1 MAAERCTVDGT
12 VNSLIF
18 QNEDNGYTVLR
29 LDTTDGEQI
38 TVVGCIPCAAPGEEL
53 IITGEWKH
61 HPTRGMQIQAD
72 TVERYMPRSESGILS
87 YLSSGAVKGVGPA
100 TAQLLVQRF
109 GGETLDVLELEP
121 ERMTLL
127 KGITARKAQEIAA
140 SFRAQAG
147 MRRLMEFLAESG
159 LSAALAVKLF
169 KRFGDQASEAVR
181 TNPYLLCDEFFGV
194 SFAAADQIALSGG
207 AEADSGARVEAA
219 VLFTLRHNCGN
230 GHVFLPRPK
239 LTTATAT
246 MLNLSEECVE
256 RAVDALTEAGKLVE
270 ETVANVRAC
279 YLAGLYEDEVFVSRR
294 ILQMCEEN
302 ADQGRNVEAILEE
315 IQARQGI
322 VYAPEQRQAVET
334 AACSGVFVLTGGPGT
349 GKTTCVRGIVALLER
364 MGLRVAL
371 TAPTGRAAKR
381 LGEACEREAQTIHR
395 MLGMSYNEALDKVA
409 FTKNEKDPLDADAVI
424 VDETSM
430 VDLSLMRAL
439 LAALRPMCRLIL
451 VGDADQLPSV
461 GPGNVFSDLIRSR
474 RLNVVELTEI
484 FRQARQSAIVRNAH
498 AINAG
503 ETPVLTPNQGDYFFL
518 RRRAPEQVAQT
529 IVELCKSRLPQKMGI
544 DPGQIQVLSPTR
556 KGAAGTA
563 ALNRVLQAVL
573 NPAVSGKREKIYGD
587 LLLRQGDRVMQ
598 IKNDYDIIWQKED
611 GAVGTGVFNGDVGTV
626 TEIDPSG
633 ELVTVLFDDRIA
645 AYTTEMLS
653 ELELAYA
660 VTVHKAQGS
669 EYKAVILAAAPC
681 APTLMVRNVLYTAIT
696 RARDLLILVGD
707 DQAIVQMAATDRR
720 SRRYSGLKVRLRE
733 GRRAK

>member
-1 MAAERCTVDGT
+1 
-12 VNSLIF
+12 
-18 QNEDNGYTVLR
+18 
-29 LDTTDGEQI
+29 
-38 TVVGCIPCAAPGEEL
+38 
-53 IITGEWKH
+53 
-61 HPTRGMQIQAD
+61 
-72 TVERYMPRSESGILS
+72 
-87 YLSSGAVKGVGPA
+87 
-100 TAQLLVQRF
+100 
-109 GGETLDVLELEP
+109 
-121 ERMTLL
+121 
-127 KGITARKAQEIAA
+127 
-140 SFRAQAG
+140 

-159 LSAALAVKLF
+159 LSAALAVKLC

-181 TNPYLLCDEFFGV
+181 ANPYLLCDEFFGV

-207 AEADSGARVEAA
+207 AEADSDARVEAA

-239 LTTATAT
+239 LTAATAA
-246 MLNLSEECVE
+246 MLDLSEDCVE
-256 RAVDALTEAGKLVE
+256 RAVDSLIETGKLVE
-270 ETVANVRAC
+270 ETVANVQAC
-279 YLAGLYEDEVFVSRR
+279 YLAGMYEDEVFVSRR
-294 ILQMCEEN
+294 IGQMCEED

-334 AACSGVFVLTGGPGT
+334 AAYSGVFLLTGGPGT

-364 MGLRVAL
+364 MGLRVELA
-371 TAPTGRAAKR
+371 APTGRAAKR
-381 LGEACEREAQTIHR
+381 LGEACGREAQTIHR
-395 MLGMSYNEALDKVA
+395 MLGMSYNETLGEVA
-409 FTKNEKDPLDADAVI
+409 FAKNEKEPLDTDAVI
-424 VDETSM
+424 VDEMSM
-430 VDLSLMRAL
+430 VDLNLMRSL

-474 RLNVVELTEI
+474 RLHVVELTEI
-484 FRQARQSAIVRNAH
+484 FRQARRSAIVRNAH
-498 AINAG
+498 AVNAG

-518 RRRAPEQVAQT
+518 RRRMPEQVAQT
-529 IVELCKSRLPQKMGI
+529 IVELCQVRLPRNMGI

-556 KGAAGTA
+556 RGAAGTA
-563 ALNRVLQAVL
+563 ALNRVLQAAL
-573 NPAVSGKREKIYGD
+573 NPAAPGKREKICGD

-611 GAVGTGVFNGDVGTV
+611 GAVGTGVFNGDVGTI

-633 ELVTVLFDDRIA
+633 ELVTVLFDDRMA
-645 AYTTEMLS
+645 TYTTEMLP

-696 RARDLLILVGD
+696 RAKDLLILVGD

-733 GRRAK
+733 GRRAR

>member
-53 IITGEWKH
+53 IIPGEWKH
-61 HPTRGMQIQAD
+61 HPTHGVQIQAE
-72 TVERYMPRSESGILS
+72 TVERYMPRSESGILN

-109 GGETLDVLELEP
+109 GEETLDVLELEP

-159 LSAALAVKLF
+159 LSAALAVKLC

-181 TNPYLLCDEFFGV
+181 ANPYLLCDEFFGV

-207 AEADSGARVEAA
+207 AEADSDARVEAA

-239 LTTATAT
+239 LTAATAA
-246 MLNLSEECVE
+246 MLDLSEDCVE
-256 RAVDALTEAGKLVE
+256 RAVDSLIETGKLVE
-270 ETVANVRAC
+270 ETVANVQAC
-279 YLAGLYEDEVFVSRR
+279 YLAGMYEDEVFVSRR
-294 ILQMCEEN
+294 IGQMCEED

-334 AACSGVFVLTGGPGT
+334 AAYSGVFLLTGGPGT

-364 MGLRVAL
+364 MGLRVELA
-371 TAPTGRAAKR
+371 APTGRAAKR
-381 LGEACEREAQTIHR
+381 LGEACGREAQTIHR
-395 MLGMSYNEALDKVA
+395 MLGMSYNETLGEVA
-409 FTKNEKDPLDADAVI
+409 FAKNEKEPLDTDAVI
-424 VDETSM
+424 VDEMSM
-430 VDLSLMRAL
+430 VDLNLMRSL

-474 RLNVVELTEI
+474 RLHVVELTEI
-484 FRQARQSAIVRNAH
+484 FRQARRSAIVRNAH
-498 AINAG
+498 AVNAG

-518 RRRAPEQVAQT
+518 RRRMPEQVAQT
-529 IVELCKSRLPQKMGI
+529 IVELCQVRLPRNMGI

-556 KGAAGTA
+556 RGAAGTA
-563 ALNRVLQAVL
+563 ALNRVLQAAL
-573 NPAVSGKREKIYGD
+573 NPAAPGKREKICGD

-611 GAVGTGVFNGDVGTV
+611 GAVGTGVFNGDVGTI

-633 ELVTVLFDDRIA
+633 ELVTVLFDDRMA
-645 AYTTEMLS
+645 TYTTEMLP

-669 EYKAVILAAAPC
+669 EYKAVIMAAAPC
-681 APTLMVRNVLYTAIT
+681 APTLMVRNVI
-696 RARDLLILVGD
+696 
-707 DQAIVQMAATDRR
+707 
-720 SRRYSGLKVRLRE
+720 
-733 GRRAK
+733 

>member
-1 MAAERCTVDGT
+1 
-12 VNSLIF
+12 
-18 QNEDNGYTVLR
+18 
-29 LDTTDGEQI
+29 
-38 TVVGCIPCAAPGEEL
+38 
-53 IITGEWKH
+53 
-61 HPTRGMQIQAD
+61 
-72 TVERYMPRSESGILS
+72 
-87 YLSSGAVKGVGPA
+87 
-100 TAQLLVQRF
+100 
-109 GGETLDVLELEP
+109 
-121 ERMTLL
+121 MTLL

-159 LSAALAVKLF
+159 LSAALAVKLC

-181 TNPYLLCDEFFGV
+181 ANPYLLCDEFFGV

-207 AEADSGARVEAA
+207 AEADSDARVEAA

-239 LTTATAT
+239 LTAATAA
-246 MLNLSEECVE
+246 MLDLSEDCVE
-256 RAVDALTEAGKLVE
+256 RAVDSLIETGKLVE
-270 ETVANVRAC
+270 ETVANVQAC
-279 YLAGLYEDEVFVSRR
+279 YLAGMYEDEVFVSRR
-294 ILQMCEEN
+294 IGQMCEED

-334 AACSGVFVLTGGPGT
+334 AAYSGVFLLTGGPGT

-364 MGLRVAL
+364 MGLRVELA
-371 TAPTGRAAKR
+371 APTGRAAKR
-381 LGEACEREAQTIHR
+381 LGEACGREAQTIHR
-395 MLGMSYNEALDKVA
+395 MLGMSYNETLGEVA
-409 FTKNEKDPLDADAVI
+409 FAKNEKEPLDTDAVI
-424 VDETSM
+424 VDEMSM
-430 VDLSLMRAL
+430 VDLNLMRSL

-474 RLNVVELTEI
+474 RLHVVELTEI
-484 FRQARQSAIVRNAH
+484 FRQARRSAIVRNAH
-498 AINAG
+498 AVNAG

-518 RRRAPEQVAQT
+518 RRRMPEQVAQT
-529 IVELCKSRLPQKMGI
+529 IVELCQVRLPRNMGI

-556 KGAAGTA
+556 RGAAGTA
-563 ALNRVLQAVL
+563 ALNRVLQAAL
-573 NPAVSGKREKIYGD
+573 NPAAPGKREKICGD

-611 GAVGTGVFNGDVGTV
+611 GAVGTGVFNGDVGTI

-633 ELVTVLFDDRIA
+633 ELVTVLFDDRMA
-645 AYTTEMLS
+645 TYTTEMLP

-696 RARDLLILVGD
+696 RAKDLLILVGD

-733 GRRAK
+733 GRRAR

>member
-1 MAAERCTVDGT
+1 M
-12 VNSLIF
+12 
-18 QNEDNGYTVLR
+18 
-29 LDTTDGEQI
+29 
-38 TVVGCIPCAAPGEEL
+38 
-53 IITGEWKH
+53 
-61 HPTRGMQIQAD
+61 
-72 TVERYMPRSESGILS
+72 
-87 YLSSGAVKGVGPA
+87 
-100 TAQLLVQRF
+100 
-109 GGETLDVLELEP
+109 
-121 ERMTLL
+121 
-127 KGITARKAQEIAA
+127 
-140 SFRAQAG
+140 
-147 MRRLMEFLAESG
+147 
-159 LSAALAVKLF
+159 
-169 KRFGDQASEAVR
+169 
-181 TNPYLLCDEFFGV
+181 
-194 SFAAADQIALSGG
+194 
-207 AEADSGARVEAA
+207 
-219 VLFTLRHNCGN
+219 
-230 GHVFLPRPK
+230 
-239 LTTATAT
+239 
-246 MLNLSEECVE
+246 
-256 RAVDALTEAGKLVE
+256 
-270 ETVANVRAC
+270 
-279 YLAGLYEDEVFVSRR
+279 
-294 ILQMCEEN
+294 
-302 ADQGRNVEAILEE
+302 
-315 IQARQGI
+315 
-322 VYAPEQRQAVET
+322 ET

-381 LGEACEREAQTIHR
+381 LGEACEREAQTVHR
-395 MLGMSYNEALDKVA
+395 MLGMSYNEALDEVA

-474 RLNVVELTEI
+474 RLNVVKLTEI

>member
-61 HPTRGMQIQAD
+61 HPTHGVQIQAE
-72 TVERYMPRSESGILS
+72 TVERYMPRSESGILN

-109 GGETLDVLELEP
+109 GEETLDVLELEP

-159 LSAALAVKLF
+159 LSAALAVKLC

-181 TNPYLLCDEFFGV
+181 ANPYLLCDEFFGV

-207 AEADSGARVEAA
+207 AEADSDARVEAA

-239 LTTATAT
+239 LTAATAA
-246 MLNLSEECVE
+246 MLDLSEDCVE
-256 RAVDALTEAGKLVE
+256 RAVDSLIETGKLVE
-270 ETVANVRAC
+270 ETVANVQAC
-279 YLAGLYEDEVFVSRR
+279 YLAGMYEDEVFVSRR
-294 ILQMCEEN
+294 IGQMCEED

-334 AACSGVFVLTGGPGT
+334 AAYSGVFLLTGGPGT

-364 MGLRVAL
+364 MGLRVELA
-371 TAPTGRAAKR
+371 APTGRAAKR
-381 LGEACEREAQTIHR
+381 LGEACGREAQTIHR
-395 MLGMSYNEALDKVA
+395 MLGMSYNETLGEVA
-409 FTKNEKDPLDADAVI
+409 FAKNEKEPLDTDAVI
-424 VDETSM
+424 VDEMSM
-430 VDLSLMRAL
+430 VDLNLMRSL

-474 RLNVVELTEI
+474 RLHVVELTEI
-484 FRQARQSAIVRNAH
+484 FRQARRSAIVRNAH
-498 AINAG
+498 AVNA
-503 ETPVLTPNQGDYFFL
+503 NQGDYFFL
-518 RRRAPEQVAQT
+518 RRRMPEQVAQT
-529 IVELCKSRLPQKMGI
+529 IVELCQVRLPRNMGI

-556 KGAAGTA
+556 RGAAGTA
-563 ALNRVLQAVL
+563 ALNRVLQAAL
-573 NPAVSGKREKIYGD
+573 NPAAPGKREKICGD

-611 GAVGTGVFNGDVGTV
+611 GAVGTGVFNGDVGTI

-633 ELVTVLFDDRIA
+633 ELVTVLFDDRMA
-645 AYTTEMLS
+645 TYTTEMLP

-696 RARDLLILVGD
+696 RAKDLLILVGD

-733 GRRAK
+733 GRRAR

>member
-1 MAAERCTVDGT
+1 M
-12 VNSLIF
+12 
-18 QNEDNGYTVLR
+18 
-29 LDTTDGEQI
+29 
-38 TVVGCIPCAAPGEEL
+38 
-53 IITGEWKH
+53 
-61 HPTRGMQIQAD
+61 
-72 TVERYMPRSESGILS
+72 
-87 YLSSGAVKGVGPA
+87 
-100 TAQLLVQRF
+100 
-109 GGETLDVLELEP
+109 
-121 ERMTLL
+121 
-127 KGITARKAQEIAA
+127 
-140 SFRAQAG
+140 
-147 MRRLMEFLAESG
+147 
-159 LSAALAVKLF
+159 SAALAVKLC

-181 TNPYLLCDEFFGV
+181 ANPYLLCDEFFGV

-207 AEADSGARVEAA
+207 AEADSDARVEAA

-239 LTTATAT
+239 LTAATAA
-246 MLNLSEECVE
+246 MLDLSEDCVE
-256 RAVDALTEAGKLVE
+256 RAVDSLIETGKLVE
-270 ETVANVRAC
+270 ETVANVQAC
-279 YLAGLYEDEVFVSRR
+279 YLAGMYEDEVFVSRR
-294 ILQMCEEN
+294 IGQMCEED

-334 AACSGVFVLTGGPGT
+334 AAYSGAFLLTGGPGT

-364 MGLRVAL
+364 MGLRVELA
-371 TAPTGRAAKR
+371 APTGRAAKR
-381 LGEACEREAQTIHR
+381 LGEACGREAQTIHR
-395 MLGMSYNEALDKVA
+395 MLGMSYNETLGEVA
-409 FTKNEKDPLDADAVI
+409 FAKNEKEPLDTDAVI
-424 VDETSM
+424 VDEMSM
-430 VDLSLMRAL
+430 VDLNLMRSL

-474 RLNVVELTEI
+474 RLHVVELTEI
-484 FRQARQSAIVRNAH
+484 FRQARRSAIVRNAH
-498 AINAG
+498 AVNAG

-518 RRRAPEQVAQT
+518 RRRMPEQVAQT
-529 IVELCKSRLPQKMGI
+529 IVELCQVRLPRNMGI

-556 KGAAGTA
+556 RGAAGTA
-563 ALNRVLQAVL
+563 ALNRVLQAAL
-573 NPAVSGKREKIYGD
+573 NPAAPGKREKICGD

-611 GAVGTGVFNGDVGTV
+611 GAVGTGVFNGDVGTIM
-626 TEIDPSG
+626 EIDPSG
-633 ELVTVLFDDRIA
+633 ELVTVLFDDRMA
-645 AYTTEMLS
+645 TYTTEMLP

-696 RARDLLILVGD
+696 RAKDLLILVGD

-733 GRRAK
+733 GRRAR